1 MIYNDRKYRPVAVL
15 CTVLL
20 CIAACATNNEIEGEP
35 VRAESDPWEPM
46 NRGIYRFSDAVD
58 RVTLKPIARG
68 YRKDMPK
75 LARRGVT
82 NFSDNLFTPRSALN
96 NFLQGKGKAGF
107 SDIARF
113 VINSSIGIGGLF
125 DVASAAGLEEYG
137 EDFSQTLAVWGL
149 PDGPYVYIP
158 ILGPH
163 TLLDAVALP
172 VDLLSDPLV
181 YYDNTSVR
189 DRVYV
194 LRAIDL
200 RARLL
205 TAEKLVEDSKDSY
218 ITIRESYLQNR
229 LYEIHDG
236 DPPEDDDFYDEFL
249 DEE

>member
-20 CIAACATNNEIEGEP
+20 CVAACATNNEIEGEP

-58 RVTLKPIARG
+58 RVTLKPIAKG
-68 YRKDMPK
+68 YRKVMPK
-75 LARRGVT
+75 FARRGVT

-96 NFLQGKGKAGF
+96 NFLQGKGKSGF

-172 VDLLSDPLV
+172 VDLLSDPHV